1 MAYYMIQASY
11 TSEAWASMVNN
22 PQDRNEALIPVADAL
37 GGSVEGFWLAFGE
50 YDAISIVQLPDDV
63 SAATLSFAINA
74 GGAVKSFK
82 TTLLMTTKEG
92 MNAMKKAGNIG
103 YKPPAG

>member
-11 TSEAWASMVNN
+11 TSEAWASLVNN
-22 PQDRNEALIPVADAL
+22 PQDRQEALRPVADAL
-37 GGSVEGFWLAFGE
+37 GGSVVGFWLAFGE
-50 YDAISIVQLPDDV
+50 YDAVTIIQLPDEV

-74 GGAVKSFK
+74 GGSVKGVK
-82 TTLLMTTKEG
+82 TTLLMTTKEA
-92 MNAMKKAGNIG
+92 MDAMKKAGNIG